1 MNVSSLG
8 NLAVFANAGGGGNE
22 GIFASAAKRYVE
34 GGWGMWP
41 ITACLVIAVAIIIE
55 RSAVLFFSASI
66 NKDGFIK
73 GLKRYI
79 FEGNLDQAINY
90 VAGQK
95 PTPLTNV
102 IKAGLMNVPKGED
115 EVQAALDEA
124 TLRETPTLD
133 ARTGYLA
140 MLGNAAM
147 LSGLLGTVS
156 GLISCFEAV
165 ANVNPADKATILA
178 NGISEAMNCTA
189 FGLIRHPGAGG
200 LLRADGPHPAPHQ
213 RHQRDVGVRAEP
225 HRGQQGQVQGRIPAL
240 EPVATQ
246 RGITGPGR
254 GGMRSCP
261 GRTQ

>member
-1 MNVSSLG
+1 MNVSSLSSF
-8 NLAVFANAGGGGNE
+8 AVFANAGGGDK
-22 GIFASAAKRYVE
+22 GIFASLSARYVE

-41 ITACLVIAVAIIIE
+41 ITLCLVIALAIIIE

-66 NKDGFIK
+66 DKDGFIN

-95 PTPLTNV
+95 RTPLTNV
-102 IKAGLMNVPKGED
+102 IKAGLMNVTKGED

-189 FGLIRHPGAGG
+189 FGLITA
-200 LLRADGPHPAPHQ
+200 
-213 RHQRDVGVRAEP
+213 
-225 HRGQQGQVQGRIPAL
+225 IPAL
-240 EPVATQ
+240 VAFS
-246 RGITGPGR
+246 IL
-254 GGMRSCP
+254 M
-261 GRTQ
+261 GRTQHLINDINETSVSVLNLIVANKDKFKGMSNS